1 MKHLLMLTL
10 LLTVTTSLAGE
21 MDDLKQLNQHQQRL
35 QQLQQLLDDL
45 KKSEQQRDQ
54 QKAVL
59 ENLEKQM
66 ECNWTLIQ
74 SYETCEQLYQ
84 RASQELLDCTRKAKA
99 NAASCLAPAQ
109 P

>member
-1 MKHLLMLTL
+1 MKYLLTL
-10 LLTVTTSLAGE
+10 TLFFTVTTTLAGE
-21 MDDLKQLNQHQQRL
+21 MDDLKQLKQQQQQQQH
-35 QQLQQLLDDL
+35 LQQLLADV

-54 QKAVL
+54 QKA
-59 ENLEKQM
+59 EIERMQQQM

-84 RASQELLDCTRKAKA
+84 RASQELLDCTTKAKA
-99 NAASCLAPAQ
+99 NAVKCLAPTQ

>member
-1 MKHLLMLTL
+1 MKYLLTIAL
-10 LLTVTTSLAGE
+10 LLIAANSAAAE
-21 MDDLKQLNQHQQRL
+21 MDELKQQQQRL
-35 QQLQQLLDDL
+35 QQLLDDV

-59 ENLEKQM
+59 ERLEKQM

-74 SYETCEQLYQ
+74 SYEVCEQLYSH
-84 RASQELLDCTRKAKA
+84 ASQELLDCTAKAKT
-99 NAASCLAPAQ
+99 NAINCVAPTQ

>member
-21 MDDLKQLNQHQQRL
+21 MVDLTQLKQEQQRL
-35 QQLQQLLDDL
+35 QQLLDDVRN
-45 KKSEQQRDQ
+45 SEQQRDQ

-59 ENLEKQM
+59 DRLQQQL

-74 SYETCEQLYQ
+74 SYEVCEQLYQ
-84 RASQELLDCTRKAKA
+84 HAPQELLDCTHKAKA
-99 NAASCLAPAQ
+99 NAMKCQAPL
-109 P
+109 